1 MMPLTPLEEMTC
13 FILELILLPIARR
26 ILFHLGNLVSDDTWD
41 LAWPWLCNRA
51 VKAYIRSFVEWS
63 PFIAIQLY
71 LVHTL
76 LLRRGIDL
84 PGRLATYRRQLTN
97 IIRTRWAQPLT
108 NIIRTRWVQPLT
120 NIIFNFGNAPQDP
133 HTVQEYLDVYPG
145 EWWLNV
151 RATPMQR
158 G

>member
-97 IIRTRWAQPLT
+97 TIRTRLT
-108 NIIRTRWVQPLT
+108 LPLT
-120 NIIFNFGNAPQDP
+120 NIIFNFGNAPQNP
-133 HTVQEYLDVYPG
+133 HTVQEDLDVYPG

-151 RATPMQR
+151 RATAMQA